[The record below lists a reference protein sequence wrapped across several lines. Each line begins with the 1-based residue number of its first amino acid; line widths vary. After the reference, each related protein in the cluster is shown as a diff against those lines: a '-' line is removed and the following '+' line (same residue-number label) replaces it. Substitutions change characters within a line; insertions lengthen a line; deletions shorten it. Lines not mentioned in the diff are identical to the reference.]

1 MSLNNIQL
9 PDFLIEEWY
18 SDKLIASS
26 PRSKPATAS
35 AATPKQSQPNPIP
48 IPPSQPQP
56 SATAPTPPSPL
67 KHLGNN
73 RRNITL
79 LVNAPG
85 SAFLPDPQLA
95 FLTKILEACRM
106 TIADVAIVNNAATPA
121 TITTVKETLQPK
133 TVLLF
138 GLEPTAIRLPIN
150 FPVFKPI
157 DFDSCKYLSAPS
169 LDQLV
174 SNTEDSKLLKS
185 KLWVC
190 LKTIFDV

>member
-26 PRSKPATAS
+26 SKSKAPTAS
-35 AATPKQSQPNPIP
+35 AAPTAATPIP
-48 IPPSQPQP
+48 AP
-56 SATAPTPPSPL
+56 SATAPTPPAPL
-67 KHLGNN
+67 KYLGNN

-85 SAFLPDPQLA
+85 TAFLPDPQLA

-138 GLEPTAIRLPIN
+138 GLEPAAIRLPIN

-157 DFDSCKYLSAPS
+157 DFDACKYLSAPS